1 MPRGFF
7 FDNTRC
13 TGCRTCVLACKDY
26 HDHGVD
32 LAFRMVID
40 YEGGSW
46 TQAGDGTLSQTAFA
60 YHISLACNHCSDPA
74 CTHVCPTGAMH
85 KDDLGLV
92 WPDATKCIGCGY
104 CTMACPYHAPV
115 IDQTAKKSSKCDGCR
130 ERILEDKK
138 PICVEACPLRALD
151 FDEIDELARNH
162 PDCVSSILPLAE
174 ADYTHPNLLINAS
187 DAALRAEERGG
198 GRIANYDEIR

>member
-1 MPRGFF
+1 
-7 FDNTRC
+7 
-13 TGCRTCVLACKDY
+13 
-26 HDHGVD
+26 
-32 LAFRMVID
+32 MVID

-60 YHISLACNHCSDPA
+60 YHISLACNHCNSPA
-74 CTHVCPTGAMH
+74 CTHACPTGAMH

-115 IDQTAKKSSKCDGCR
+115 IDQEAKKSSKCDGCR
-130 ERILEDKK
+130 TRIAEGKK

-151 FDEIDELARNH
+151 FAETNELVQNH
-162 PDCVSSILPLAE
+162 PDCTSSILPLAE
-174 ADYTHPNLLINAS
+174 ADYTHPNLLIKAS
-187 DAALRAEERGG
+187 DAALRAAERGG
-198 GRIANYDEIR
+198 GHIANYNEIR